1 MKTIWIAFS
10 LWSGVAI
17 AQDRFEQLQQ
27 ERQELVFEWKTISE
41 RNSGLFG
48 NKSKDDLDE
57 EVDALKKIVTKD
69 NQLQDEMQRLL
80 EREKLAQTQQYN
92 ELLRQFNEL
101 NARKHE
107 MEDLISRHKQWS
119 KENHSSL
126 EEKGILQQILV
137 VLLLLTSGLA
147 VVFWQKYQAKS
158 VALKKAQGWKT

>member
-17 AQDRFEQLQQ
+17 AQDRFEQLRQ
-27 ERQELVFEWKTISE
+27 ERQELVFEWKTIAE

-48 NKSKDDLDE
+48 NKSKDDLEE
-57 EVDALKKIVTKD
+57 EVGALKKIVAKD

-92 ELLRQFNEL
+92 EILRQYNEL
-101 NARKHE
+101 NTRKQE

-119 KENHSSL
+119 KENHNSL
-126 EEKGILQQILV
+126 EEKGVLQQILV
-137 VLLLLTSGLA
+137 VLLLIASVLA
-147 VVFWQKYQAKS
+147 VVFWQKYQTTS